1 VARVHLGIDLGSTTV
16 KLVVLDDDRQLLD
29 EHYVRSSGR
38 PRQTLLD
45 AAVAVLGRVGPTGI
59 GAVGITGSGGAP
71 VAALIGATHV
81 NELIAQSRAVAEY
94 HPEARTII
102 EIGGQ
107 DSKLLS
113 LEPDGDG
120 GVRLVDFSMNAL
132 CAAGTGSF
140 LDQQA
145 DRLGI
150 SIEDE
155 FARLALQSRSPAR
168 IAGRCT
174 VFAKSDMIH
183 LQQQGTPLPDILAG
197 LCHALARNFKAVIG
211 KGKAFTPP
219 ILFQGGVAYNTAVV
233 RAFEEVLNVPA
244 GGITVPRH
252 HCIMAAIGAALTAM
266 AEHGTAEAPVF
277 RGFDALADAV
287 RADAGRT
294 ERLPPL
300 QAPSQGPAGSGD
312 PACGLA
318 AGVIELCAG
327 RTNGAAAHGSVPA
340 STAAGSP
347 VAAPVAGARGGTVA
361 APVPVW
367 IGIDVG
373 SISTC
378 IAVIDA
384 QDRVL
389 ARRYIFTE
397 GRPLEAV
404 RTGLQEV
411 GAELDGLVE
420 VAGVGTT
427 GSGRYLTG
435 DFVGADVVRS
445 EITAQARAAVAFDP
459 AVDTI
464 IEIGG
469 QDSKYIR
476 LQRGTV
482 IDFAMNHACAAGTGS
497 FLEEQAERLRISIES
512 DFARLAFSSPNP
524 VSLGERCTVFMES
537 DLVHHQQ
544 QGEVVEDLVGGLAYS
559 IAQNYLN
566 RVVNGRT
573 IGRRVFFQGGV
584 AWNAAV
590 VAAFEQLLDRPVRV
604 PPHHDVSGAIGAAIL
619 AREELAQRHAREG
632 AVATR
637 FRGFVLASDEY
648 QMETFEC
655 RACPNLCE
663 VRRVTIGPSQPVFYG
678 ARCDRFEEAAR
689 SRSRAAH
696 EVPDHFAERRAL
708 LLESYERPES
718 RNGKRRVGIPTVL
731 VFHDMFPYWHA
742 FFDALGMEVVL
753 SDATNA
759 RIVRT
764 AQEEAAIETC
774 FPVKLVF
781 GHVHDLLQRDIDF
794 LFLPSVLNREDPAPG
809 QNANHYCPYVPAAS
823 HLVNAHMDVRSF
835 GVEPLTVSLEMSW
848 VSARRTQLR
857 ALAPQLGVRRSSI
870 VAAALAGEAAQQEF
884 YAAVQRRGA
893 EVLAQLGPD
902 ERAVVIVGRPYNTQ
916 DAGTTMDLP
925 LKLRRLG
932 VTPLPMDFL
941 PLRDVDISE
950 RYGNMF
956 WRSGHDILAAAT
968 IVRND
973 PRLQAIYVTNFNC
986 GPDSFLSGF
995 FRRIMGD
1002 KPYLE
1007 LEIDEHTAD
1016 AGVLTRCEAFLE
1028 SSRR

>member
-1 VARVHLGIDLGSTTV
+1 VHTGRNLTVTQGWTEACVARIHLGIDLGSTTV
-16 KLVVLDDDRQLLD
+16 KLVVLDDDRRLLD

-38 PRQTLLD
+38 PRRTLLD
-45 AAVAVLGRVGPTGI
+45 AAEAVLGRVGPGGI

-155 FARLALQSRSPAR
+155 FARLALRSRSPAR

-197 LCHALARNFKAVIG
+197 LCRALARNFKAVIG
-211 KGKAFTPP
+211 KGKPFTPP

-233 RAFEEVLNVPA
+233 RAFEEVLGVPA

-266 AEHGTAEAPVF
+266 AEHGADAPPSF
-277 RGFDALADAV
+277 RGFEALAEAV
-287 RADAGRT
+287 RADAGQA

-300 QAPSQGPAGSGD
+300 QAPTQGPPDTAGA
-312 PACGLA
+312 P
-318 AGVIELCAG
+318 CAG
-327 RTNGAAAHGSVPA
+327 AEDG
-340 STAAGSP
+340 
-347 VAAPVAGARGGTVA
+347 

-378 IAVIDA
+378 VAVIDG
-384 QDRVL
+384 QDRVI
-389 ARRYIFTE
+389 ARRYVFTE

-404 RTGLQEV
+404 RAALQEV
-411 GAELDGLVE
+411 GAEVAGRVE

-445 EITAQARAAVAFDP
+445 EITAQARAAVSFD
-459 AVDTI
+459 ADVDTI

-497 FLEEQAERLRISIES
+497 FLEEQAERLRIGIES
-512 DFARLAFSSPNP
+512 DFARLAFSSPSP

-566 RVVNGRT
+566 RVVNGRP

-590 VAAFEQLLDRPVRV
+590 VAAFEQLLGSPVRV

-619 AREELAQRHAREG
+619 AREEMAQRQAREG

-637 FRGFVLASDEY
+637 FRGFRLASDEY
-648 QMETFEC
+648 QTETFEC

-689 SRSRAAH
+689 SRSRPVRD
-696 EVPDHFAERRAL
+696 VPDHFAERRTL
-708 LLESYERPES
+708 LLASYERPES

-731 VFHDMFPYWHA
+731 VFHDMFPYWRA

-823 HLVNAHMDVRSF
+823 HLVNAHMDLRAF

-857 ALAPQLGVRRSSI
+857 ALAPQLGARRSSI
-870 VAAALAGEAAQQEF
+870 VAAAMAGEAAQQEF
-884 YAAVQRRGA
+884 YQAVRRRGA
-893 EVLAQLGPD
+893 EVLARLTPED
-902 ERAVVIVGRPYNTQ
+902 RAVVIVGRPYNTQ

-932 VTPLPMDFL
+932 VTPLPMDYL
-941 PLRDVDISE
+941 PLRDVDISD

-968 IVRND
+968 IIRND
-973 PRLQAIYVTNFNC
+973 PRLQAMYVTSFNC
-986 GPDSFLSGF
+986 GPDSFVSGF